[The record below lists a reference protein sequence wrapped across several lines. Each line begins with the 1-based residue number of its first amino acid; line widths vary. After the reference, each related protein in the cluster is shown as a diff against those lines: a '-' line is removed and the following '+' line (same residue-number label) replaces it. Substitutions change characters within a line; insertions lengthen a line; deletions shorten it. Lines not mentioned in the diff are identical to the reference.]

1 MHGCGWDSGAA
12 RERSSALAAS
22 VASRYELG
30 ADGVGAAR
38 PGARG
43 SRVTASRYALGA
55 EGGGAARPGA
65 YMCPPR
71 NCARCLL
78 GGGGDVEDVVRC
90 ALLER
95 LGARRASSSCGGRG
109 WGGTPRGPCCH
120 RLRHTRAEHRYGGS
134 WQEGGARAASPP
146 LQGLAPPARRPRAA
160 GAPWEARARAA
171 RVQTAGEDL
180 VWWWWW
186 WWWCAHQL
194 RITSGRLP
202 LIGGSI
208 SPADLPNSTARPAAT
223 LDGKA
228 GIAPHARPV
237 FPRIG
242 DQCRRRSYLV
252 RAPQRRY
259 AVARSPCRDASR
271 LSQLLTA
278 ARASHAA
285 VPAAVF
291 GIIAQSARGPRHMKN
306 RLRVRLRSASRRTH
320 MARSGPL
327 CSRRWRR
334 EPSAALVYRG
344 VHRRGCERDRRLRR
358 ISSAHRRIPCRLLRS
373 RFGTRRLRTFRGLAM
388 CAL

>member
-171 RVQTAGEDL
+171 RVQTACEEPCGGG
-180 VWWWWW
+180 WWWWQ
-186 WWWCAHQL
+186 QL

-202 LIGGSI
+202 LIGGSATTTTTTTQQ
-208 SPADLPNSTARPAAT
+208 PHKVFARPFEVERSLSPPEPSGGRPWEAAF
-223 LDGKA
+223 GQRH
-228 GIAPHARPV
+228 PSRP
-237 FPRIG
+237 
-242 DQCRRRSYLV
+242 
-252 RAPQRRY
+252 
-259 AVARSPCRDASR
+259 
-271 LSQLLTA
+271 
-278 ARASHAA
+278 
-285 VPAAVF
+285 
-291 GIIAQSARGPRHMKN
+291 
-306 RLRVRLRSASRRTH
+306 ASRRSIGRPRH
-320 MARSGPL
+320 L
-327 CSRRWRR
+327 
-334 EPSAALVYRG
+334 EP
-344 VHRRGCERDRRLRR
+344 DR
-358 ISSAHRRIPCRLLRS
+358 
-373 RFGTRRLRTFRGLAM
+373 
-388 CAL
+388 

>member
-180 VWWWWW
+180 WWWW

-202 LIGGSI
+202 LIGGSM
-208 SPADLPNSTARPAAT
+208 DFRLRP
-223 LDGKA
+223 
-228 GIAPHARPV
+228 RPLEV
-237 FPRIG
+237 PSLNRSMML
-242 DQCRRRSYLV
+242 RRW
-252 RAPQRRY
+252 
-259 AVARSPCRDASR
+259 
-271 LSQLLTA
+271 
-278 ARASHAA
+278 
-285 VPAAVF
+285 
-291 GIIAQSARGPRHMKN
+291 QSAPLVGRQLARQLSTSLAGVPKITVVGVGGAGGNAVNNMIERGDFPDHIHFVAANTDAQALEVVAHSRIASGWAPR
-306 RLRVRLRSASRRTH
+306 
-320 MARSGPL
+320 
-327 CSRRWRR
+327 
-334 EPSAALVYRG
+334 
-344 VHRRGCERDRRLRR
+344 
-358 ISSAHRRIPCRLLRS
+358 
-373 RFGTRRLRTFRGLAM
+373 
-388 CAL
+388 

>member
-186 WWWCAHQL
+186 WAHQL
-194 RITSGRLP
+194 RITSGLTYLLP

-208 SPADLPNSTARPAAT
+208 GLNCCAHIS
-223 LDGKA
+223 
-228 GIAPHARPV
+228 HC
-237 FPRIG
+237 F
-242 DQCRRRSYLV
+242 
-252 RAPQRRY
+252 RA
-259 AVARSPCRDASR
+259 C
-271 LSQLLTA
+271 
-278 ARASHAA
+278 
-285 VPAAVF
+285 VPL
-291 GIIAQSARGPRHMKN
+291 RH
-306 RLRVRLRSASRRTH
+306 
-320 MARSGPL
+320 
-327 CSRRWRR
+327 
-334 EPSAALVYRG
+334 
-344 VHRRGCERDRRLRR
+344 
-358 ISSAHRRIPCRLLRS
+358 I
-373 RFGTRRLRTFRGLAM
+373 
-388 CAL
+388 

>member
-43 SRVTASRYALGA
+43 SQVTASRYALGA

-78 GGGGDVEDVVRC
+78 GEWGCRRSRVLRAAREARC
-90 ALLER
+90 KACFELLPR
-95 LGARRASSSCGGRG
+95 ARVG
-109 WGGTPRGPCCH
+109 WHTSRTLLPPPPPRSTP
-120 RLRHTRAEHRYGGS
+120 EHRYGGS

-146 LQGLAPPARRPRAA
+146 LQRAA

-180 VWWWWW
+180 WWW

-208 SPADLPNSTARPAAT
+208 SMLFGLLAPWRAT
-223 LDGKA
+223 
-228 GIAPHARPV
+228 PPV
-237 FPRIG
+237 YFP
-242 DQCRRRSYLV
+242 
-252 RAPQRRY
+252 
-259 AVARSPCRDASR
+259 
-271 LSQLLTA
+271 LLT
-278 ARASHAA
+278 
-285 VPAAVF
+285 
-291 GIIAQSARGPRHMKN
+291 
-306 RLRVRLRSASRRTH
+306 
-320 MARSGPL
+320 
-327 CSRRWRR
+327 
-334 EPSAALVYRG
+334 
-344 VHRRGCERDRRLRR
+344 D
-358 ISSAHRRIPCRLLRS
+358 
-373 RFGTRRLRTFRGLAM
+373 
-388 CAL
+388 

>member
-22 VASRYELG
+22 VASRYALG

-78 GGGGDVEDVVRC
+78 GGSGDVEDVVC
-90 ALLER
+90 CPLLER
-95 LGARRASSSCGGRG
+95 LGARRASSSCRGRG

-120 RLRHTRAEHRYGGS
+120 RLRHARAERRYGGS

-180 VWWWWW
+180 WW

-202 LIGGSI
+202 LIGGS
-208 SPADLPNSTARPAAT
+208 T
-223 LDGKA
+223 L
-228 GIAPHARPV
+228 
-237 FPRIG
+237 
-242 DQCRRRSYLV
+242 S
-252 RAPQRRY
+252 
-259 AVARSPCRDASR
+259 
-271 LSQLLTA
+271 
-278 ARASHAA
+278 AA
-285 VPAAVF
+285 VWSP
-291 GIIAQSARGPRHMKN
+291 PRV
-306 RLRVRLRSASRRTH
+306 LSWVL
-320 MARSGPL
+320 GD
-327 CSRRWRR
+327 
-334 EPSAALVYRG
+334 G
-344 VHRRGCERDRRLRR
+344 
-358 ISSAHRRIPCRLLRS
+358 
-373 RFGTRRLRTFRGLAM
+373 
-388 CAL
+388 

>member
-202 LIGGSI
+202 LIGGSM
-208 SPADLPNSTARPAAT
+208 
-223 LDGKA
+223 
-228 GIAPHARPV
+228 
-237 FPRIG
+237 
-242 DQCRRRSYLV
+242 
-252 RAPQRRY
+252 
-259 AVARSPCRDASR
+259 SR
-271 LSQLLTA
+271 LSGEPERQRHTP
-278 ARASHAA
+278 ASRAA
-285 VPAAVF
+285 VAAGLMDVVVHTHRTRDLQLHHSTMQHQLQQRESAGRHRHTSHQQSVF
-291 GIIAQSARGPRHMKN
+291 V
-306 RLRVRLRSASRRTH
+306 VRP
-320 MARSGPL
+320 SGK
-327 CSRRWRR
+327 R
-334 EPSAALVYRG
+334 Y
-344 VHRRGCERDRRLRR
+344 
-358 ISSAHRRIPCRLLRS
+358 
-373 RFGTRRLRTFRGLAM
+373 
-388 CAL
+388 